1 MDVRGLNNMDVNL
14 SIAFIFGTLSFF
26 SPCVLP
32 LVPGYL
38 AIFSEIEKNIKTRL
52 IGSIQFTFGFT
63 LVFISLAAIATN
75 IGSFFSRNSQSL
87 SMISGLIIIIFG
99 LILFFPNL
107 NQKYFYSANYVN
119 LSKFK
124 SLKNFIL
131 GLTFA
136 FGFTPCIGP
145 VLGALLT
152 LSSSRQTVS
161 EGIFLLSAYSL
172 GLAIPFI
179 SMPILSSKINFKG
192 RFFIS
197 SQKYS
202 NKISGAILIF
212 IGFLIFSDRMYLL
225 ASLFQDLFIYLKL
238 DWLSTI

>member
-1 MDVRGLNNMDVNL
+1 MGVRGLNKMDVNL
-14 SIAFIFGTLSFF
+14 SIAFIFGALSFF

-38 AIFSEIEKNIKTRL
+38 AIFSEVEKNTRVRL

-87 SMISGLIIIIFG
+87 SMLSGVIIIIFG

-107 NQKYFYSANYVN
+107 NQKYFYSANYVDLN
-119 LSKFK
+119 RFK
-124 SLKNFIL
+124 SFKNFIL

-152 LSSSRQTVS
+152 LSSNKQTVS
-161 EGIFLLSAYSL
+161 EGILLLSVYSL

-179 SMPILSSKINFKG
+179 SMPLLSSKVNLKG
-192 RFFIS
+192 RFIIKF
-197 SQKYS
+197 QQYS
-202 NKISGAILIF
+202 NKISGSILIF
-212 IGFLIFSDRMYLL
+212 IGLLIFSDRMYLL
-225 ASLFQDLFIYLKL
+225 ASIFQDLFIYLKL

>member
-1 MDVRGLNNMDVNL
+1 MDINL
-14 SIAFIFGTLSFF
+14 SVAFVFGALSFF

-38 AIFSEIEKNIKTRL
+38 AIFSDIEKNIKIRL

-87 SMISGLIIIIFG
+87 SIVSGLVIIVFG

-107 NQKYFYSANYVN
+107 NQRYFYSANYVDLN
-119 LSKFK
+119 KFK
-124 SLKNFIL
+124 NYKNFIL

-152 LSSSRQTVS
+152 LSSSSQTVN
-161 EGIFLLSAYSL
+161 EGIFLLSGYSL

-179 SMPILSSKINFKG
+179 SMSILSAKINLKG
-192 RFFIS
+192 KLFTIF
-197 SQKYS
+197 QQYS
-202 NKISGAILIF
+202 NKISGSILII
-212 IGFLIFSDRMYLL
+212 IGLLISSDRMYLL
-225 ASLFQDLFIYLKL
+225 ASLFQDLFIYLNL

>member
-1 MDVRGLNNMDVNL
+1 MDINL
-14 SIAFIFGTLSFF
+14 SVAFVFGVLSFF

-38 AIFSEIEKNIKTRL
+38 AIFSDIEKNIKIRL

-87 SMISGLIIIIFG
+87 SIVSGLVIIVFG

-107 NQKYFYSANYVN
+107 NQRYFYSANYVDLN
-119 LSKFK
+119 KFK
-124 SLKNFIL
+124 NYKNFIL

-152 LSSSRQTVS
+152 LSSSSQTVN

-179 SMPILSSKINFKG
+179 SMPILSTKINLKG
-192 RFFIS
+192 KLFTIF
-197 SQKYS
+197 QQYS
-202 NKISGAILIF
+202 NKISGSILII
-212 IGFLIFSDRMYLL
+212 IGLLISSDRMYLL
-225 ASLFQDLFIYLKL
+225 ASLFQDLFIYLNL

>member
-1 MDVRGLNNMDVNL
+1 MVVRELNNMEINL
-14 SIAFIFGTLSFF
+14 FIAFIFGALSFF

-38 AIFSEIEKNIKTRL
+38 AIFSEIEKNIRARL

-63 LVFISLAAIATN
+63 IVFISLAAIATN

-107 NQKYFYSANYVN
+107 NQKYFYSANYVDLN
-119 LSKFK
+119 RFK
-124 SLKNFIL
+124 SFKNFIL

-152 LSSSRQTVS
+152 LSSNRQTVS
-161 EGIFLLSAYSL
+161 EGIFLLTAYSA

-179 SMPILSSKINFKG
+179 SMPLLSTKVNLKG
-192 RFFIS
+192 KFFTI

-202 NKISGAILIF
+202 TKISGSILIF
-212 IGFLIFSDRMYLL
+212 IGLLIFSDRMYIL

>member
-1 MDVRGLNNMDVNL
+1 MDINL
-14 SIAFIFGTLSFF
+14 SIAFVFGALSFF

-38 AIFSEIEKNIKTRL
+38 AIFSDIEKNIRIRL

-87 SMISGLIIIIFG
+87 SIVSGLVIIVFG

-107 NQKYFYSANYVN
+107 NQRYFYSANYVDLN
-119 LSKFK
+119 NFK
-124 SLKNFIL
+124 NYKNFIL

-152 LSSSRQTVS
+152 LSSSSQTVN
-161 EGIFLLSAYSL
+161 EGIFLLSGYSL

-179 SMPILSSKINFKG
+179 SMPILSTKINLKG
-192 RFFIS
+192 KLFRIF
-197 SQKYS
+197 QQYS
-202 NKISGAILIF
+202 NKISGSILII
-212 IGFLIFSDRMYLL
+212 IGLLISSDRMYLL
-225 ASLFQDLFIYLKL
+225 ASLFQDLFIYLNL

>member
-1 MDVRGLNNMDVNL
+1 MDINL
-14 SIAFIFGTLSFF
+14 SIAFVFGALSFF

-38 AIFSEIEKNIKTRL
+38 AIFSDIEKNIRIRL

-87 SMISGLIIIIFG
+87 SIVSGLVIIVFG

-107 NQKYFYSANYVN
+107 NQRYFYSANYVDLN
-119 LSKFK
+119 KFK
-124 SLKNFIL
+124 NYKNFIL

-152 LSSSRQTVS
+152 LSSSTQTVN
-161 EGIFLLSAYSL
+161 EGVFLLSAYSL

-179 SMPILSSKINFKG
+179 SMPILSTKINLKG
-192 RFFIS
+192 KLFRNF
-197 SQKYS
+197 QQYS
-202 NKISGAILIF
+202 NKISGSILII
-212 IGFLIFSDRMYLL
+212 IGLLIFSDRMYLL

>member
-1 MDVRGLNNMDVNL
+1 MDINL
-14 SIAFIFGTLSFF
+14 SIAFVFGVLSFF

-38 AIFSEIEKNIKTRL
+38 AIFSDIEKNIRIRL

-87 SMISGLIIIIFG
+87 SIVSGLVIIVFG
-99 LILFFPNL
+99 LMLFFPNL
-107 NQKYFYSANYVN
+107 NQRYFYSANYVDLN
-119 LSKFK
+119 KFK
-124 SLKNFIL
+124 NYKNFIL

-152 LSSSRQTVS
+152 LSSSSQTVS

-179 SMPILSSKINFKG
+179 SMPILSTKINLKG
-192 RFFIS
+192 KLFTIF
-197 SQKYS
+197 QQYS
-202 NKISGAILIF
+202 NKISGSVLII
-212 IGFLIFSDRMYLL
+212 IGLLISSDRMYLL
-225 ASLFQDLFIYLKL
+225 ASLFQDLFIYLNL

>member
-1 MDVRGLNNMDVNL
+1 MDVRVLNNMDINL
-14 SIAFIFGTLSFF
+14 AIAFIFGTLSFF

-38 AIFSEIEKNIKTRL
+38 AIFSEIERDIKTRL
-52 IGSIQFTFGFT
+52 IGSLQFTFGFT

-87 SMISGLIIIIFG
+87 SMVSGLIIIFFG
-99 LILFFPNL
+99 IMLLFPKVN
-107 NQKYFYSANYVN
+107 KRYFYSSNY
-119 LSKFK
+119 LSLDKFK
-124 SLKNFIL
+124 KIKNFVL

-152 LSSSRQTVS
+152 LSSNSETVNR
-161 EGIFLLSAYSL
+161 GIFLLSSYSL

-179 SMPILSSKINFKG
+179 LMPLIASRINFKSKSLG
-192 RFFIS
+192 II
-197 SQKYS
+197 QKHS
-202 NKISGAILIF
+202 NKVSGGILIF
-212 IGFLIFSDRMYLL
+212 LGALIFSDRMYVL
-225 ASLFQDLFIYLKL
+225 ASLFQDLFLFL
-238 DWLSTI
+238 NLEWLSTI

>member
-1 MDVRGLNNMDVNL
+1 MVVRELNNMEINL
-14 SIAFIFGTLSFF
+14 FIAFIFGALSFF

-38 AIFSEIEKNIKTRL
+38 AIFSEIEKNIRARL

-63 LVFISLAAIATN
+63 IVFICLAAIATN

-87 SMISGLIIIIFG
+87 STISGLIIIIFG

-119 LSKFK
+119 LNRIK
-124 SLKNFIL
+124 SFKNFIL

-152 LSSSRQTVS
+152 LSSNRQTVS
-161 EGIFLLSAYSL
+161 EGIFLLTAYSA

-179 SMPILSSKINFKG
+179 SMPLLSTKVNLKG
-192 RFFIS
+192 RFFTIF
-197 SQKYS
+197 QKYS
-202 NKISGAILIF
+202 NKISGSILII
-212 IGFLIFSDRMYLL
+212 IGLLIFSDRMYIL

>member
-1 MDVRGLNNMDVNL
+1 MDVNL
-14 SIAFIFGTLSFF
+14 AIAFIFGGLSFF

-38 AIFSEIEKNIKTRL
+38 AIFSGIEKDIKIRF
-52 IGSIQFTFGFT
+52 IGSLQFTFGFT

-75 IGSFFSRNSQSL
+75 IGSFFSRNSGSL
-87 SMISGLIIIIFG
+87 SMLSGLIIMLFG
-99 LILFFPNL
+99 LMFFFPNM
-107 NQKYFYSANYVN
+107 NQRYFYSANYID
-119 LSKFK
+119 LDKFK
-124 SLKNFIL
+124 SIKNFVL

-152 LSSSRQTVS
+152 LSSSKQTIS
-161 EGIFLLSAYSL
+161 EGVILLSAYSL

-179 SMPILSSKINFKG
+179 LMPLISTKVNFKNKI
-192 RFFIS
+192 FMIL
-197 SQKYS
+197 QKYT
-202 NKISGAILIF
+202 NKISGGILILL
-212 IGFLIFSDRMYLL
+212 GLLIFSDRMYVL
-225 ASLFQDLFIYLKL
+225 ASLIQDLFMFLNI

>member
-1 MDVRGLNNMDVNL
+1 MDINL
-14 SIAFIFGTLSFF
+14 SIAFVFGVLSFF

-38 AIFSEIEKNIKTRL
+38 AIFSDIEKNIRIRL

-87 SMISGLIIIIFG
+87 SIVSGLVIIVFG

-107 NQKYFYSANYVN
+107 NQRYFYSANYVDLN
-119 LSKFK
+119 KFK
-124 SLKNFIL
+124 YFKNFIL

-152 LSSSRQTVS
+152 LSSSSQTVN
-161 EGIFLLSAYSL
+161 EGIFLLSGYSL

-179 SMPILSSKINFKG
+179 SMPILSTKINLKG
-192 RFFIS
+192 KLFTIF
-197 SQKYS
+197 QQYS
-202 NKISGAILIF
+202 NKISGSILII
-212 IGFLIFSDRMYLL
+212 IGLLISSDRMYLL
-225 ASLFQDLFIYLKL
+225 ASLFQDLFIYLNL

>member
-1 MDVRGLNNMDVNL
+1 MEINL
-14 SIAFIFGTLSFF
+14 FIAFIFGALSFF

-38 AIFSEIEKNIKTRL
+38 AIFSEIEKNIRTRL

-63 LVFISLAAIATN
+63 IVFISLAAIATN

-107 NQKYFYSANYVN
+107 NQKYFYSANYVDLN
-119 LSKFK
+119 RFK
-124 SLKNFIL
+124 IFKNFIL

-152 LSSSRQTVS
+152 LSSNRQTVS
-161 EGIFLLSAYSL
+161 EGIFLLTAYSA

-179 SMPILSSKINFKG
+179 SMPLLSTKVNLKAK
-192 RFFIS
+192 FFTIF
-197 SQKYS
+197 QKYS
-202 NKISGAILIF
+202 TKISGTILIF
-212 IGFLIFSDRMYLL
+212 IGLLIFSDRMYIL